1 VADPN
6 FDSLLVMVQI
16 NPFFDELIE
25 QYRWIHPLLCR
36 QLEQGLI
43 NRIQKYCACLVRQ
56 RIVVKIDCLNDVSTV
71 SSNART
77 LHSKI
82 F

>member
-1 VADPN
+1 MADPN

-43 NRIQKYCACLVRQ
+43 NRIQKYCAC
-56 RIVVKIDCLNDVSTV
+56 
-71 SSNART
+71 
-77 LHSKI
+77 
-82 F
+82 